1 MEVFMKYTILLGSLL
16 MSLNAFALVCESTE
30 VPAKKIKLIEVAN
43 KLVEGESFIRTTDNL
58 FVGKVVKDFLNGD
71 TYKLFN
77 QEGVAFTFTHKKEL
91 DFQIHTCRARVCPPT
106 NPLPTKPSVGKLS
119 TEGLDDEYFDCF

>member
-16 MSLNAFALVCESTE
+16 MSLNAFALVCESQE
-30 VPAKKIKLIEVAN
+30 VPAKKIKLVEVSN
-43 KLVEGESFIRTTDNL
+43 KLVQGESYIRTTGNL

-77 QEGVAFTFTHKKEL
+77 QNGVAFSFTHKKEL
-91 DFQIHTCRARVCPPT
+91 DFQINHCRARFCPPT
-106 NPLPTKPSVGKLS
+106 TPLPTKPSIGKLS
-119 TEGLDDEYFDCF
+119 TDGLDDEYFDCF